1 MNDVSVKERIR
12 EILIQKE
19 SNPTK
24 LSKAFS
30 VNQKTLNNQINADV
44 QISLSTILLILE
56 AFEDVSAEW
65 LLRGKGAMLLSP
77 DKGLQPQQSENENNY
92 LIDELKAELNQLKG
106 ENRILREMLNL
117 KKSENSE
124 RSKTA

>member
-65 LLRGKGAMLLSP
+65 LLRGKGAMLLSS
-77 DKGLQPQQSENENNY
+77 DRGLQPQQSENENNY
-92 LIDELKAELNQLKG
+92 LIDELKAEVNQLKG

>member
-1 MNDVSVKERIR
+1 M
-12 EILIQKE
+12 
-19 SNPTK
+19 
-24 LSKAFS
+24 
-30 VNQKTLNNQINADV
+30 NNQINADV

-65 LLRGKGAMLLSP
+65 LLRGKGAMLLSS
-77 DKGLQPQQSENENNY
+77 DRGLQPQQSENENNY

>member
-44 QISLSTILLILE
+44 QVSLSTILLILE

-65 LLRGKGAMLLSP
+65 LLRGKGAMLLSS
-77 DKGLQPQQSENENNY
+77 DRGLQPQQSENENNY

>member
-1 MNDVSVKERIR
+1 MNDLSVKERIR

-44 QISLSTILLILE
+44 QMSLSTILLILN

-65 LLRGKGAMLLSP
+65 LLRGKGAMFLSS
-77 DKGLQPQQSENENNY
+77 DRGLQPQQSESENS
-92 LIDELKAELNQLKG
+92 IDELKAELNQLKG

-117 KKSENSE
+117 KKGENSE

>member
-65 LLRGKGAMLLSP
+65 LLRGKGAMLLSS
-77 DKGLQPQQSENENNY
+77 DRGLQPQQSENENNY